1 MIALA
6 TVSNLHYSRE
16 FHWIAA
22 RVRAHSLSSEELA
35 DKRGILSMKWLLLG
49 LLSLAS
55 AALSQ
60 QHNPAAIV
68 QANLGV
74 NLAKQAKY
82 REAIAAYR
90 RAATLDPTLPGINLN
105 IGLAWF
111 KLGDFRQA
119 IAAFDKEPPSDRLT
133 TLVGMSYFG
142 LAQYKEAAARLKPL
156 ADAQPENTELVYLLA
171 KCYVW
176 ARDTDAGM
184 ALFRKLLEHDPD
196 SAAVHMLMG
205 EALDS
210 QFHADEAI
218 KELEIAAK
226 NGPTLPDVHFGLG
239 YLYWKQKRYGQ
250 AKPEFELEL
259 KNNPSHSHALVYLGD
274 LEMRAGKNAEALVL
288 LKKALELQKDLHLAH
303 LDMGMI
309 YQQDKRK
316 ELAVA
321 EFHEAIRTDANNY
334 DAHYRLAR
342 LLKEMGRKAEADSE
356 FAIVQKLHDKKT
368 DDLLVEISGPR

>member
-1 MIALA
+1 M
-6 TVSNLHYSRE
+6 TR
-16 FHWIAA
+16 
-22 RVRAHSLSSEELA
+22 
-35 DKRGILSMKWLLLG
+35 LLLG
-49 LLSLAS
+49 VVLLAS
-55 AALSQ
+55 EAASQ
-60 QHNPAAIV
+60 QHKPAAV
-68 QANLGV
+68 AQANLGV

-82 REAIAAYR
+82 REAVLAYQ
-90 RAATLDPTLPGINLN
+90 RAAAIDPTLPGINLN

-119 IAAFDKEPPSDRLT
+119 LTAFDKEPPSGRVT
-133 TLVGMSYFG
+133 TLIGMSYFG

-184 ALFRKLLEHDPD
+184 ALFQKLLERDPD

-205 EALDS
+205 EAFGS
-210 QFHADEAI
+210 RYRTPEAI
-218 KELEIAAK
+218 KEFEIAAK
-226 NGPTLPDVHFGLG
+226 NGPSLPDVHFGLG
-239 YLYWKQKRYGQ
+239 YLYWTQKRYDE
-250 AKPEFELEL
+250 AKHEFELEL
-259 KNNPSHSHALVYLGD
+259 KNDPKHSRALAYLGD
-274 LEMRAGKNAEALVL
+274 TQMKAGQNAEALVL

-309 YQQDKRK
+309 YQQDKRN

-321 EFHEAIRTDANNY
+321 EFREAIRTDAGNY

-368 DDLLVEISGPR
+368 DDLLVEISGPQ